1 MSQDVTGLEWIQELV
16 FLLAESREMMDGSR
30 FCFASSPES

>member
-1 MSQDVTGLEWIQELV
+1 MSQDVTGLEWIQEFV

-30 FCFASSPES
+30 FCSAS